1 MHNLPAK
8 KGFNTCI
15 KVVVSNGWW
24 KKQSTAVSAPCQ
36 LIAILAVL
44 NTGRKNKSL
53 LPPRIYFWSYYQ
65 VFYVKYSSFV
75 FSRPRCLSESWAVT
89 RISKLLPRRQW
100 DKQNDIQ
107 EIYKRKISIWIC
119 CIHVINFSSLR
130 FCLAWWEG
138 VIMLICVHRNRCR
151 RRENGLGWLS
161 LPGKSISEIGNPSSG
176 CPTTANYGQP
186 HGFIAREGRRVFV
199 VTEYWQE
206 IQRRQLPRDRCSA
219 REVVKH
225 ECKFCTSLV
234 KCKTQM
240 QRKPTI
246 YSRHVQSKKIDKLW
260 LWKRVLWFF
269 LEGLWVS
276 KGFDVFLFV

>member
-1 MHNLPAK
+1 
-8 KGFNTCI
+8 
-15 KVVVSNGWW
+15 
-24 KKQSTAVSAPCQ
+24 
-36 LIAILAVL
+36 
-44 NTGRKNKSL
+44 
-53 LPPRIYFWSYYQ
+53 
-65 VFYVKYSSFV
+65 
-75 FSRPRCLSESWAVT
+75 
-89 RISKLLPRRQW
+89 
-100 DKQNDIQ
+100 
-107 EIYKRKISIWIC
+107 
-119 CIHVINFSSLR
+119 
-130 FCLAWWEG
+130 
-138 VIMLICVHRNRCR
+138 MLICVHRNRCR

-219 REVVKH
+219 GEVVKH

-246 YSRHVQSKKIDKLW
+246 YSRHVQSKELTNYDFGKGYFGFFGRFLVFEVFFICVIIPRQFVIRKRSQINGGTACPNCSAIPSQQRINKLTCTKKW
-260 LWKRVLWFF
+260 VVLSFSSQKAKYGGR
-269 LEGLWVS
+269 LTSDMS
-276 KGFDVFLFV
+276 KGQFLPQRSRAGVMAFHPSCWS

>member
-1 MHNLPAK
+1 
-8 KGFNTCI
+8 
-15 KVVVSNGWW
+15 
-24 KKQSTAVSAPCQ
+24 
-36 LIAILAVL
+36 
-44 NTGRKNKSL
+44 
-53 LPPRIYFWSYYQ
+53 
-65 VFYVKYSSFV
+65 
-75 FSRPRCLSESWAVT
+75 
-89 RISKLLPRRQW
+89 
-100 DKQNDIQ
+100 
-107 EIYKRKISIWIC
+107 
-119 CIHVINFSSLR
+119 
-130 FCLAWWEG
+130 
-138 VIMLICVHRNRCR
+138 MLICVHRNRCR

-246 YSRHVQSKKIDKLW
+246 YSRHVQSKKLTNYDFGKGYFGFFWKVFGIQKVWCLFICVIISGQFVIRKRSQISGGHLPKLFCDSFPIKNQQTDMHKKW
-260 LWKRVLWFF
+260 VVLSLSSQKAKRSGRLTSDM
-269 LEGLWVS
+269 S
-276 KGFDVFLFV
+276 KGQFLPQRSRAGVMAFHPSCWS

>member
-1 MHNLPAK
+1 
-8 KGFNTCI
+8 
-15 KVVVSNGWW
+15 
-24 KKQSTAVSAPCQ
+24 
-36 LIAILAVL
+36 
-44 NTGRKNKSL
+44 
-53 LPPRIYFWSYYQ
+53 
-65 VFYVKYSSFV
+65 
-75 FSRPRCLSESWAVT
+75 
-89 RISKLLPRRQW
+89 
-100 DKQNDIQ
+100 
-107 EIYKRKISIWIC
+107 
-119 CIHVINFSSLR
+119 
-130 FCLAWWEG
+130 
-138 VIMLICVHRNRCR
+138 MLICVHRNRCR

-219 REVVKH
+219 GEVVKH

-246 YSRHVQSKKIDKLW
+246 YSRHVPCSQKNWRIMTLEKGTLG
-260 LWKRVLWFF
+260 F
-269 LEGLWVS
+269 LEGFWYP
-276 KGFDVFLFV
+276 KGLMSFYLCNHSQTICNQKKIPN

>member
-1 MHNLPAK
+1 MWNIQVLYFLIPAVWARAELSPE
-8 KGFNTCI
+8 F
-15 KVVVSNGWW
+15 
-24 KKQSTAVSAPCQ
+24 
-36 LIAILAVL
+36 L
-44 NTGRKNKSL
+44 NFFLGDNETNRM
-53 LPPRIYFWSYYQ
+53 
-65 VFYVKYSSFV
+65 
-75 FSRPRCLSESWAVT
+75 
-89 RISKLLPRRQW
+89 
-100 DKQNDIQ
+100 
-107 EIYKRKISIWIC
+107 IYKEEMPLGIC
-119 CIHVINFSSLR
+119 CIHVINLSSFR

-219 REVVKH
+219 GEVVKH

-246 YSRHVQSKKIDKLW
+246 YSRHVQSKKLTNYDFGKGYFGFFWKVFGIQKVWCLFICVIIPRQFVIRKRSQISGGHLPKLFCNSFPT
-260 LWKRVLWFF
+260 KNQQTDMHKKN
-269 LEGLWVS
+269 E
-276 KGFDVFLFV
+276 

>member
-1 MHNLPAK
+1 
-8 KGFNTCI
+8 
-15 KVVVSNGWW
+15 
-24 KKQSTAVSAPCQ
+24 
-36 LIAILAVL
+36 
-44 NTGRKNKSL
+44 
-53 LPPRIYFWSYYQ
+53 
-65 VFYVKYSSFV
+65 
-75 FSRPRCLSESWAVT
+75 
-89 RISKLLPRRQW
+89 
-100 DKQNDIQ
+100 
-107 EIYKRKISIWIC
+107 
-119 CIHVINFSSLR
+119 
-130 FCLAWWEG
+130 
-138 VIMLICVHRNRCR
+138 MLICVHRNRCR

-246 YSRHVQSKKIDKLW
+246 YSRHVQSKKLTNYDFGKGYFGFS
-260 LWKRVLWFF
+260 WKVCGYPKGLMSFYLCNHSHQTFF
-269 LEGLWVS
+269 YQ
-276 KGFDVFLFV
+276 KKIPN

>member
-1 MHNLPAK
+1 MADEKNSQP
-8 KGFNTCI
+8 
-15 KVVVSNGWW
+15 
-24 KKQSTAVSAPCQ
+24 PCQ
-36 LIAILAVL
+36 LHANWSQYLQHWTLDAKINPYYPLEYTFGAIIKFSMWNIQVLYFPVPAVWARAELSPEFL
-44 NTGRKNKSL
+44 N
-53 LPPRIYFWSYYQ
+53 F
-65 VFYVKYSSFV
+65 
-75 FSRPRCLSESWAVT
+75 CLGDNET
-89 RISKLLPRRQW
+89 NRM
-100 DKQNDIQ
+100 
-107 EIYKRKISIWIC
+107 IYKRYTREKCPFESVVFMLLTFIS
-119 CIHVINFSSLR
+119 FR

-206 IQRRQLPRDRCSA
+206 IQRRQLPRDRCIA

-246 YSRHVQSKKIDKLW
+246 YSRHVQSKKLTNYDFGKGYFGFS
-260 LWKRVLWFF
+260 WKVCGYPK
-269 LEGLWVS
+269 GLMS
-276 KGFDVFLFV
+276 FYLCNHSQTICYQKKTPN